1 LALSALFAA
10 TAEEVKTAGIS
21 GEYIV
26 PNGSVQKADAR
37 TLGDEGIKMQDR
49 YYDLVQLCIEK
60 DYGNVHGADHQ
71 DSQAR
76 GFATI

>member
-1 LALSALFAA
+1 LFAG
-10 TAEEVKTAGIS
+10 TAEEVKTSGIS

-26 PNGSVQKADAR
+26 PNGTIQKADDRA
-37 TLGDEGIKMQDR
+37 LSEENQDKL
-49 YYDLVQLCIEK
+49 YNLIQTCIEK